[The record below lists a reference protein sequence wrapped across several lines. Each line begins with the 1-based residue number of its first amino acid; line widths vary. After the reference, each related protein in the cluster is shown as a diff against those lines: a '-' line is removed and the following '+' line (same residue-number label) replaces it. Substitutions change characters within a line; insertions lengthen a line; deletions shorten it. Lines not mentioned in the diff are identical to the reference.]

1 MDRET
6 PTRSPTRTR
15 GPLVPFFWLG
25 GALFSVLCCIGL
37 APLVGLVSVAGAGF
51 LLSNAVL
58 LPLLFFFLT
67 VGGLAMWRS
76 QRRHGNPF
84 PLLFHV
90 AGAAL
95 TLFFTWV
102 VFHGLLIWVGL
113 AVLIATV
120 FWNVQLEY
128 RYWHRDPGIVF
139 SRAE

>member
-6 PTRSPTRTR
+6 PTHSRTRNR

-37 APLVGLVSVAGAGF
+37 APLVALVSVAGAGF

-67 VGGLAMWRS
+67 VGSLAMWRS

-95 TLFFTWV
+95 TLVFTWV

-120 FWNVQLEY
+120 MWNVWLEN